1 MTEKSGHMI
10 LNSQLNVEGLDK
22 NLLLKVGYNSISCLP
37 DEYALSAQEL
47 FPDLEDYLAEF

>member
-1 MTEKSGHMI
+1 MI